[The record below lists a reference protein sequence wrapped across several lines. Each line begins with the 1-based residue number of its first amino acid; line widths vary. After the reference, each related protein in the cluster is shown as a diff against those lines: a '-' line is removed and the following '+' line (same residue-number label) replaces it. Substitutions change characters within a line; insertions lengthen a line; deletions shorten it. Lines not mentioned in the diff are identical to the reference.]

1 MRRWGAG
8 ELLQLINRAAV
19 VIKEGGVVAFP
30 TETYYG
36 LAVDPFNPEA
46 LQRLFQVKKRS
57 LDKPILTLV
66 ENVDQLS
73 LLAREI
79 PALYRPLIKEF
90 WPGPLTLLFPALAR
104 LPSLLSA
111 GTGDV
116 GARISSHPVA
126 RSLVRACGFPVTATS
141 ANISGHPAVCRAA
154 DIKPQ
159 LSDIDLLIPFDH
171 LVTGRVSTIMTCLNG
186 RPLIVRPGAIPTDL
200 ILEILATCGK
210 GR

>member
-1 MRRWGAG
+1 M
-8 ELLQLINRAAV
+8 QLGSESLNKLISQAAV
-19 VIKEGGVVAFP
+19 IIKEGGVVAFP

-57 LDKPILTLV
+57 FDKPILTLI
-66 ENVDQLS
+66 ENVGQLS
-73 LLAREI
+73 QLARET
-79 PALYRPLIKEF
+79 PALYHPLIEEF
-90 WPGPLTLLFPALAR
+90 WPGPLTLLFPALER
-104 LPSLLSA
+104 LPSLLTA
-111 GTGDV
+111 CTGDV

-126 RSLVRACGFPVTATS
+126 RALVRACGFPVTATS
-141 ANISGHPAVCRAA
+141 ANISGYPAVCCAA
-154 DIKPQ
+154 DIRHQ

-171 LVTGRVSTIMTCLNG
+171 LATGRESTIMTCRNG

-200 ILEILATCGK
+200 ILKILATRGE

>member
-1 MRRWGAG
+1 MV
-8 ELLQLINRAAV
+8 I
-19 VIKEGGVVAFP
+19 IKEGGVVAFP

-36 LAVDPFNPEA
+36 LAVDPFNREA
-46 LQRLFQVKKRS
+46 LKRLFQVKKRS
-57 LDKPILTLV
+57 FDKPILTLV
-66 ENVDQLS
+66 ENVGQLS

-79 PALYRPLIKEF
+79 PALYRPLIDEF
-90 WPGPLTLLFPALAR
+90 WPGPLTLLFPALDR
-104 LPSLLSA
+104 LPSLLTA
-111 GTGDV
+111 GSGDI

-141 ANISGHPAVCRAA
+141 ANISGHPAVCRAT
-154 DIKPQ
+154 DIRHQ

-171 LVTGRVSTIMTCLNG
+171 LATGQESTIMTCRNG

-200 ILEILATCGK
+200 ILKILATRSE